1 MIAVQFAWM
10 KTEGITSFRMQ
21 SRKMTARMILEISS
35 IFLLFLNDRT
45 ARTKRSGFTN
55 RMFSLNH
62 VTSWLEKKIRKKR
75 NDPRIPRTTSMTPL

>member
-1 MIAVQFAWM
+1 M
-10 KTEGITSFRMQ
+10 KTDGRMSFRMQ
-21 SRKMTARMILEISS
+21 SRKMTARMILEKSS
-35 IFLLFLNDRT
+35 TFLLFLNART

-75 NDPRIPRTTSMTPL
+75 NDPRIPRITSMIPL